1 MTEPI
6 LINQLSFLRRFGN
19 DYSRLGDDYACVHV
33 HTDNGCDGVRPS
45 SLRFDGVMLMLVRK
59 GDVELTINMESYHL
73 PSCTLL
79 VVPPQTT
86 VSVHSVNTD
95 EIDIYLMQIS
105 IGFLHDINFE
115 VNMLN
120 IVPLT
125 VEHRP
130 SMTLLPEE
138 CELLAK
144 YLDLIHSNTLANN
157 SSGTEMYARCIS
169 RNLMAAML
177 YQSMAMGQ
185 RHRTDSP
192 SDSER
197 SRSRKV
203 IYTHE
208 FMRLV
213 RENFKRERS
222 VGFYADKLYNTPK
235 YLSLVIK
242 ESTGRSAA
250 TWIDDYVLTEAKHLL
265 RFSGKNIQQVAY
277 ELNFTNQSS
286 FGKYF
291 KHLTGMS
298 PSEYQ
303 HS

>member
-203 IYTHE
+203 IYT
-208 FMRLV
+208 
-213 RENFKRERS
+213 
-222 VGFYADKLYNTPK
+222 
-235 YLSLVIK
+235 
-242 ESTGRSAA
+242 GRSAA